1 MMDTSL
7 SLNEYDDGDSSA
19 MTLVKSI
26 NISYQHSLPDP
37 NPHPALTS
45 ASGSKATAKALR
57 AQKNLGPVTD
67 NHQRHPP
74 RHSQHPPHSRSSQR
88 HPPPHS
94 PPRPPHSRPHSHP
107 HPHCP
112 TPHFTTSE
120 EETEEGSSIQK
131 DSGDKDVSKK
141 SSGPSDAGI
150 LSLSKRPRSSSP
162 ISPTHPG
169 SKENPI
175 DVDGSAS
182 LLEPTVTREY
192 VRTLFFNS
200 LLVLI
205 RVTDK
210 EGAHI
215 SIH

>member
-1 MMDTSL
+1 MMNTSL

-26 NISYQHSLPDP
+26 NISHQHPLPDP
-37 NPHPALTS
+37 HPHPAPTS

-74 RHSQHPPHSRSSQR
+74 HHFQHPPHSRSSQR
-88 HPPPHS
+88 
-94 PPRPPHSRPHSHP
+94 RPCPHP
-107 HPHCP
+107 HPRPRHP

-120 EETEEGSSIQK
+120 EETEEGSSIEK
-131 DSGDKDVSKK
+131 DSGDKDASKK

-150 LSLSKRPRSSSP
+150 PSLSKKRPRSSSP
-162 ISPTHPG
+162 ISPTHRG

-192 VRTLFFNS
+192 VRTLFFQSTCANMCY
-200 LLVLI
+200 
-205 RVTDK
+205 R
-210 EGAHI
+210 
-215 SIH
+215 